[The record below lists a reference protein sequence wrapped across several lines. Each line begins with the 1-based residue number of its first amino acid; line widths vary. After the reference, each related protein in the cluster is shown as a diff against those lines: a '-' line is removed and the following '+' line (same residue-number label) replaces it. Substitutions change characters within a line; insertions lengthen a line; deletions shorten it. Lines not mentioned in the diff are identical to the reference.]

1 MDWKP
6 GALLGGVGTCSP
18 YGLTAASVA
27 APHLPSGAVP
37 AGRLTGVFVMPPK

>member
-6 GALLGGVGTCSP
+6 GALGGGTCSP
-18 YGLTAASVA
+18 YGLTATSA
-27 APHLPSGAVP
+27 AALHLPSRAVP